1 MAIFIGNLELC
12 VIIVYYYVSV
22 YIYIDIRHINIVLGV
37 FLFKNVYVLK
47 RFANENFSLR
57 DIYIYI
63 VL

>member
-1 MAIFIGNLELC
+1 M
-12 VIIVYYYVSV
+12 YQ

-37 FLFKNVYVLK
+37 FLFKNLYVLK
-47 RFANENFSLR
+47 RFVNENFSLR